1 MAQRSRVARGRG
13 GARGWRA
20 PRATRDR
27 GHYLPDLRSNGA
39 GPCGGSGIA
48 CLRDQPEKATP
59 APIAALSAPAN
70 RYTSPAAVLV
80 ITALPLGLDIASTK
94 DASNHPIAG
103 ASAPPALRIPLP
115 HSTQVKP
122 IARAK
127 PTAATGT
134 GPNAPAVL
142 EGTGHPLQQAEQEQQ
157 AVGARRRGCLT
168 ADRRPLALR

>member
-1 MAQRSRVARGRG
+1 MAQRSRMAQDPGWRSARE
-13 GARGWRA
+13 WRA
-20 PRATRDR
+20 PKAARDR
-27 GHYLPDLRSNGA
+27 GHYLPDLRFNGA

-48 CLRDQPEKATP
+48 CLRDQPEKPTP
-59 APIAALSAPAN
+59 APIAAPSAPAK

-80 ITALPLGLDIASTK
+80 ITTLPLGLDIASTK

-134 GPNAPAVL
+134 GPTLLPYWKEPVIPCSKPN
-142 EGTGHPLQQAEQEQQ
+142 
-157 AVGARRRGCLT
+157 RNS
-168 ADRRPLALR
+168 RP